1 VASAKHEFLYILFA
15 KLLWKKM
22 SKSEEA
28 LAVLRDGLSEH
39 NYAEDI
45 VIALQKLLRELGRF
59 DEAQDVLDQAM
70 ERNATERV
78 QM

>member
-1 VASAKHEFLYILFA
+1 
-15 KLLWKKM
+15 M